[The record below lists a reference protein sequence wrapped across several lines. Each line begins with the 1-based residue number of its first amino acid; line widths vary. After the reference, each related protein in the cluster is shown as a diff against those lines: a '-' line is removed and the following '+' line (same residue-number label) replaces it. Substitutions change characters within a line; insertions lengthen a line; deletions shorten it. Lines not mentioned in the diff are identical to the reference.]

1 MSKPTIRLTGLLLIA
16 VIAVASAI
24 WPDHAV
30 LYTMDESRI
39 PAEVIIRTPEETYQR
54 MTFAET
60 LIDAIDEASIPLGE
74 DDLLNMA
81 DNTPLEPGKTYDVV
95 VDRRDQVRLNWSGYE
110 LGTSSTL
117 SLSMGDL
124 MARSGF
130 DELESEGTGRVE
142 QNKDD
147 SQSVA
152 NGEIAYTQIDRKI
165 VRTFEQ
171 IPFSTVTLD
180 DPKQY
185 VGETSV
191 QT

>member
-54 MTFAET
+54 MTFTEP

-81 DNTPLEPGKTYDVV
+81 DNTPLEPGKT
-95 VDRRDQVRLNWSGYE
+95 
-110 LGTSSTL
+110 
-117 SLSMGDL
+117 
-124 MARSGF
+124 
-130 DELESEGTGRVE
+130 
-142 QNKDD
+142 
-147 SQSVA
+147 
-152 NGEIAYTQIDRKI
+152 
-165 VRTFEQ
+165 
-171 IPFSTVTLD
+171 
-180 DPKQY
+180 
-185 VGETSV
+185 
-191 QT
+191 